1 MTTLIEI
8 ADLADKINPVL
19 CNMPDETDEV
29 QRRTLHECKDLIV
42 RALELLE
49 GIAYGKEL
57 ADKPTEDSTE
67 QKHRVPREIVVYPH
81 QAPVYPHFTIGTWTG
96 LVKDAMG
103 QVIEEENIESL
114 SNIDATRDDVEQ
126 ATVALAGRH
135 GITIDSGYLHWDSNE
150 HTAIWLAG
158 DDESPHGWVCCQ
170 RGEADSIEDA
180 KLGPIRLERSDAEL
194 DKEVFGFTEI
204 KFVYD
209 GWLYE
214 TDVLEDESDGD

>member
-1 MTTLIEI
+1 M
-8 ADLADKINPVL
+8 KY
-19 CNMPDETDEV
+19 
-29 QRRTLHECKDLIV
+29 Q
-42 RALELLE
+42 
-49 GIAYGKEL
+49 
-57 ADKPTEDSTE
+57 
-67 QKHRVPREIVVYPH
+67 VPREIVVYPH
-81 QAPVYPHFTIGTWTG
+81 FAIGVWTG
-96 LVKDAMG
+96 MVKDSMG
-103 QVIEEENIESL
+103 QVMAEERLQLLDNNS
-114 SNIDATRDDVEQ
+114 TRDDVEQ

-170 RGEADSIEDA
+170 RGETDSLEDA

-194 DKEVFGFTEI
+194 DREVFGFTEI
-204 KFVYD
+204 KFAYD

>member
-19 CNMPDETDEV
+19 CDMPDEIDEI

-42 RALELLE
+42 RAVELLE
-49 GIAYGKEL
+49 GIAYAKEL
-57 ADKPTEDSTE
+57 ADKPTEDSAE

-81 QAPVYPHFTIGTWTG
+81 FAIGTWTG

-114 SNIDATRDDVEQ
+114 TNIDATRDDVEQ
-126 ATVALAGRH
+126 ATVALAARH
-135 GITIDSGYLHWDSNE
+135 GITIDSGYLHWDSAE

-158 DDESPHGWVCCQ
+158 DDECPHGWVCCD
-170 RGEADSIEDA
+170 RGETDKIDDA
-180 KLGPIRLERSDAEL
+180 RLGPIRLERSDAEL
-194 DKEVFGFTEI
+194 DKEVFGFPDV
-204 KFVYD
+204 KFAYD
-209 GWLYE
+209 GWLY
-214 TDVLEDESDGD
+214 DHDILEDESDGE